1 MDALVQLISTFSKS
15 DVNDF
20 TSFIHRM
27 KQKEGRKDLQLFQ
40 FLYKNQEAGP
50 KEVINYL
57 YPDGNKEAYH
67 ALRKKLYKHLNDF
80 IYHQLVRYDYT
91 LESQINAQVSMAR
104 YLKEHNII
112 NSAWKYLQK
121 AENMAVTAERFALAN
136 NIMSLQLDMPLKELK
151 QDLKQLLSRK
161 QKYLRLAIED
171 ENADTAYKIIK
182 HIYREAKVSTE
193 EVNLEKEVEWIFEEY
208 QLNKALSN
216 RPSVVYKLMS
226 ILRSVAASNKDY
238 YHFEPILLSYYK
250 QIDKEAATKK
260 SNRVIMARL
269 QYMVAHTL
277 FRNKKFAES
286 IDYLK
291 ILRESLRSLVKTEYA
306 RMLPKLTQL
315 YGANLFF
322 TGKIS
327 EAIRVVDANF
337 TEKLSILQEESLN
350 LKLNQSIYHFFN
362 RDYKQAAK
370 VLATIGHSNAWC
382 AKVAGI
388 EWIVKKD
395 MLDIFIQFEL
405 EHYEIASNRV
415 RALLRQKELFK
426 NHQQYERVEV
436 FIKLIG
442 KVVEDPEVAQSK
454 AFFDEVEESFDWQ
467 PIAEE
472 DLHASVFYAWLK
484 GKLYGQ
490 DCYEVLLELI
500 SIYQ

>member
-1 MDALVQLISTFSKS
+1 MDALVELINTFTKS

-40 FLYKNQEAGP
+40 YLYKNREASP
-50 KEVINYL
+50 NEIIKHI
-57 YPDGNKEAYH
+57 YPDDNKEAYH

-80 IYHQLVRYDYT
+80 IYHQQVRNDYT

-104 YLKEHNII
+104 YLKEHNIMG
-112 NSAWKYLQK
+112 SAWKYLQK
-121 AENMAVTAERFALAN
+121 AEKMAVGAEHFALAN
-136 NIMSLQLDMPLKELK
+136 NIVSLQLDMPIKDLK
-151 QDLKQLLSRK
+151 QDLKTLLARK
-161 QKYLRLAIED
+161 QRYLRLAVED
-171 ENADTAYKIIK
+171 EHADTAYKIIK
-182 HIYREAKVSTE
+182 HLYREAKVSTE
-193 EVNLEKEVEWIFEEY
+193 DVDLEKEVEWIFEQY

-238 YHFEPILLSYYK
+238 YHFEPLLLSYYN
-250 QIDKEAATKK
+250 QIDAEAAEKK

-286 IDYLK
+286 IQYLK
-291 ILRESLRSLVKTEYA
+291 ILRESLRTLVKTEYV

-327 EAIRVVDANF
+327 DAIRIVDANF
-337 TEKLSILQEESLN
+337 TEKLSIQQEDSLN

-362 RDYKQAAK
+362 HDYRQAAK
-370 VLATIGHSNAWC
+370 VLASVGHSNAWC

-388 EWIVKKD
+388 EWVVKKD
-395 MLDIFIQFEL
+395 MLDVFIQFEL
-405 EHYEIASNRV
+405 GHYEIASNRV
-415 RALLRQKELFK
+415 RALLRQKGLFR
-426 NHQQYERVEV
+426 NQPQYERVEV

-442 KVVEDPEVAQSK
+442 KIVEDPEVAQSK
-454 AFFDEVEESFDWQ
+454 DFYDEVEESFDWQ

-472 DLHASVFYAWLK
+472 DLHASVFYTWLK
-484 GKLYGQ
+484 AKLLGR

>member
-20 TSFIHRM
+20 TAFIHRM

-40 FLYKNQEAGP
+40 FLYKNTEADS
-50 KEVINYL
+50 KEIINHL

-80 IYHQLVRYDYT
+80 IYHKQIRNDYT

-104 YLKEHNII
+104 YLKEHNITVT
-112 NSAWKYLQK
+112 AWKYLQK
-121 AENMAVTAERFALAN
+121 AENMAVSAEHFALAN
-136 NIMSLQLDMPLKELK
+136 NIMSLQLDMPLKDLN
-151 QDLKQLLSRK
+151 QDLKYLLSRK
-161 QKYLRLAIED
+161 QKYLRLAVED

-182 HIYREAKVSTE
+182 HIYREAKISTE
-193 EVNLEKEVEWIFEEY
+193 EVDLDKEVEWIFEEY

-238 YHFEPILLSYYK
+238 YHFEPILLSYYG
-250 QIDKEAATKK
+250 QIDEEASQKK

-286 IDYLK
+286 IQYLK
-291 ILRESLRSLVKTEYA
+291 ILRENLRTLVKTEYA

-322 TGKIS
+322 TGKIT

-337 TEKLSILQEESLN
+337 TEKLSIQQEDSLN

-362 RDYKQAAK
+362 RDYRQAAK
-370 VLATIGHSNAWC
+370 LLASIGHSNAWC
-382 AKVAGI
+382 VKVAGI
-388 EWIVKKD
+388 EWVVKKD

-405 EHYEIASNRV
+405 GNYEIASNRV
-415 RALLRQKELFK
+415 RALLRQRDLFK

-436 FIKLIG
+436 FVKLIG

-454 AFFDEVEESFDWQ
+454 TFNDEVENSFDWQ

-472 DLHASVFYAWLK
+472 DLHATVFYAWLK
-484 GKLYGQ
+484 AKLQGR

>member
-1 MDALVQLISTFSKS
+1 MDSLVELINTFSKS
-15 DVNDF
+15 DISDF
-20 TSFIHRM
+20 TAFIHRM

-40 FLYKNQEAGP
+40 FLYKNPEAGSN
-50 KEVINYL
+50 EIINHL

-80 IYHQLVRYDYT
+80 IYHKQIRNDYT
-91 LESQINAQVSMAR
+91 FESQINAQVSMAR
-104 YLKEHNII
+104 YLKEHNIMG
-112 NSAWKYLQK
+112 SAWKYLQK
-121 AENMAVTAERFALAN
+121 AEKMAVSAEHFALAN
-136 NIMSLQLDMPLKELK
+136 NIMSLQMDMPLKDHNQELRE
-151 QDLKQLLSRK
+151 LLVRK
-161 QKYLRLAIED
+161 QNYLRLAVED

-182 HIYREAKVSTE
+182 HLYREAKISTE
-193 EVNLEKEVEWIFEEY
+193 EVELEKEVEWIFEEY

-238 YHFEPILLSYYK
+238 YHFEPILLSYYS
-250 QIDKEAATKK
+250 QIDDKAAQKK
-260 SNRVIMARL
+260 SNRVMMARL

-277 FRNKKFAES
+277 FRNKKFSES
-286 IDYLK
+286 IQYLK
-291 ILRESLRSLVKTEYA
+291 VLRESLRSLVKTEYV

-322 TGKIS
+322 TGNITN
-327 EAIRVVDANF
+327 AIRVVDANF
-337 TEKLSILQEESLN
+337 TEKLSIQQEDSLN

-362 RDYKQAAK
+362 MDYRQAAK
-370 VLATIGHSNAWC
+370 MLASIGHSNAWC

-388 EWIVKKD
+388 EWVVKKD

-405 EHYEIASNRV
+405 GHYEIASNRV
-415 RALLRQKELFK
+415 RALMRQRDLFK

-436 FIKLIG
+436 FVKLIG

-454 AFFDEVEESFDWQ
+454 TFYDEVEDSFDWQ

-484 GKLYGQ
+484 AKLLGR